1 MERFPAEEPEC
12 VSQHLNVKEKN
23 HHLSLLLQ
31 IRKGLFPQTPSSY
44 TDVPGRD
51 KTGQ

>member
-1 MERFPAEEPEC
+1 MQRFPAEESEC
-12 VSQHLNVKEKN
+12 VSQRLNVRG
-23 HHLSLLLQ
+23 HLLSLLLQ
-31 IRKGLFPQTPSSY
+31 IRKGLFPQTPYSY